1 MESNQAT
8 QKKMLT
14 KREKARDMLIKN
26 VVGFGIIIGFLTCA
40 CEGPNGEIT
49 WVNFA
54 GLAVLA
60 GAAYL
65 ANLSEKKGWVFF
77 DDDENEI

>member
-8 QKKMLT
+8 QKKALT
-14 KREKARDMLIKN
+14 KREKARDTLIKN

-40 CEGPNGEIT
+40 CEDPNGEVT
-49 WVNFA
+49 WVNFI
-54 GLAVLA
+54 GLAIMG

>member
-1 MESNQAT
+1 MESNQAA
-8 QKKMLT
+8 QKKTLS
-14 KREKARDMLIKN
+14 KREKARDTLIKN
-26 VVGFGIIIGFLTCA
+26 VVGFGIMIGFLTCA

-54 GLAVLA
+54 GLAVLS

-77 DDDENEI
+77 DDDEDRA

>member
-8 QKKMLT
+8 QKKALS
-14 KREKARDMLIKN
+14 KREKARDTLIKN

-40 CEGPNGEIT
+40 CEGPNGEVT
-49 WVNFA
+49 WVNFI
-54 GLAVLA
+54 GLAIMG

-65 ANLSEKKGWVFF
+65 ANLSEKKGWVLF
-77 DDDENEI
+77 DDDDNEA

>member
-1 MESNQAT
+1 MESNQT
-8 QKKMLT
+8 VQKKAPS
-14 KREKARDMLIKN
+14 KREKARDTLIKN

-54 GLAVLA
+54 GLAVL
-60 GAAYL
+60 GVAAWL

-77 DDDENEI
+77 DDDENEV

>member
-8 QKKMLT
+8 QKKTLS
-14 KREKARDMLIKN
+14 KREKARDTLIKN
-26 VVGFGIIIGFLTCA
+26 VIGFGIMIGFLACV

-49 WVNFA
+49 WVNFV
-54 GLAVLA
+54 GLAIFG

-77 DDDENEI
+77 DDDENEA

>member
-1 MESNQAT
+1 MEYNQAT
-8 QKKMLT
+8 QKKSLT

-26 VVGFGIIIGFLTCA
+26 VVGFGIIIGFLACA

-54 GLAVLA
+54 GLAVFA
-60 GAAYL
+60 GTAYL
-65 ANLSEKKGWVFF
+65 ANLSERKGWVLY
-77 DDDENEI
+77 DDDDNEA